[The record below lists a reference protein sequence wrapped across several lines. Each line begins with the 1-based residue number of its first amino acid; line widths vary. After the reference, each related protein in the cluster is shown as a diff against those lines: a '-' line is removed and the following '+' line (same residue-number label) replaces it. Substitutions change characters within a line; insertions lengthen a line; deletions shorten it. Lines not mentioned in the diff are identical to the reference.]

1 MLHLI
6 AAIAPAFVASHA
18 QHNIELANEITE
30 YDCAVAR
37 HGAVFLVKLDGLRV
51 MAGQNWWVLHFRF
64 EYSEH
69 YLAIQRIGSSD
80 LSA

>member
-1 MLHLI
+1 PHFLQLTRE
-6 AAIAPAFVASHA
+6 V
-18 QHNIELANEITE
+18 ELADQIAE
-30 YDCAVAR
+30 DGCAVAG

>member
-1 MLHLI
+1 MRVTGHY
-6 AAIAPAFVASHA
+6 A
-18 QHNIELANEITE
+18 E

>member
-6 AAIAPAFVASHA
+6 AAIAPALVASHA

-37 HGAVFLVKLDGLRV
+37 HGAVF
-51 MAGQNWWVLHFRF
+51 
-64 EYSEH
+64 
-69 YLAIQRIGSSD
+69 
-80 LSA
+80 